1 MQNFPIDSLKQ
12 KILSALSLKD
22 FLIIKS
28 TPGSGKTTRV
38 PLFLKEHFKKK
49 IYVLEPRKLAAKLAS
64 HYVASSLGEK
74 AGESVGHIFKY
85 ERVASDLTQ
94 ILFITEGTFLRFLS
108 EDTNLENSDVVI
120 LDEFHERHYQT
131 DVALS
136 FLLKI
141 KEANPSLKV
150 IIMSATIDL
159 SELQGLLKERVETIE
174 LNERRFDL
182 KIEYLPN
189 DTLLLKEPLER
200 KVYTAF
206 KSIENRIGHVLIFL
220 PGMYEINLCA
230 DLLAK
235 TNHQIVLL
243 HGELSG
249 VTIDES
255 YEDLSKKKIILST
268 NIAESSVTIPGVRT
282 VIDSGLHR
290 TSRLNPITRLPLIE
304 LKKISQ
310 SSAIQRANRASREDH
325 GLAIRLYS
333 EFDYQGRQI
342 FDPPEINRTDL
353 SELILNSLLLYKTSV
368 DELNFVT
375 PLNQLE
381 LKNSKT
387 YLEHIGLLENSVL
400 TESGKRLA
408 QTPFHPR
415 IAKILDVAAMYG
427 PSTFQKV
434 SQQLAIIVEPKRME
448 RFIALAKKHFK
459 VLNGPNEEIEKCFLF
474 GFIDQI
480 AKLKNRDHLIHMNG
494 ETYSIAE
501 SLADTI
507 DPRHPLWIILN
518 VDNRNRVTNIMPIEE
533 DWLFDLPHFP
543 IEEEDEIDFD
553 PHTFKLR
560 QERVSRIGAIVLNRE
575 KILNGSITKHSEEVI
590 LKQLK
595 NVLLEKCKEEK
606 FLRIVFFEQFSSE
619 KIENFSAEDWLRT
632 QLPFLVH
639 GGDYGWSE
647 LMESYSQEIF
657 NFLNAEGTYDLET
670 DLPLQLSLHDKRK
683 VPLHYDLSNGVH
695 CQSYIQDFFGLN
707 DVPVVLK
714 GKEKVKIHLLGPH
727 KRPLQVTQDL
737 PSFWSKTYKE
747 LYNELKRDYPRHY
760 WPLEPQKAKPI
771 LLLKNVPTS
780 DK

>member
-1 MQNFPIDSLKQ
+1 MQTFPIDLLKE
-12 KILSALSLKD
+12 KIKDALIAKD
-22 FLIIKS
+22 FLIVKS

-38 PLFLKEHFKKK
+38 PVFLKEIFAKK

-64 HYVASSLGEK
+64 FYVASSLGEK
-74 AGESVGHIFKY
+74 TGESVGHVFKY
-85 ERVASDLTQ
+85 ERVASESTQ
-94 ILFITEGTFLRFLS
+94 VLFITEGTFLRFLS
-108 EDTNLENSDVVI
+108 QDPYLENCDVVI

-141 KEANPSLKV
+141 KEKNSKLKI

-159 SELQGLLKERVETIE
+159 VELQSLLGEKVETLE

-182 KIEYLPN
+182 SLEYLPN

-200 KVYTAF
+200 KVFSAF
-206 KSIENRIGHVLIFL
+206 KTIEKREGHVLIFL

-230 DLLAK
+230 DLFTK
-235 TNHQIVLL
+235 TDYDIVLL

-255 YEDLSKKKIILST
+255 FNDLKRKKVILST

-290 TSRLNPITRLPLIE
+290 TSRLNPITRLPLVE

-333 EFDYQGRQI
+333 ELDFQSRPMFDS
-342 FDPPEINRTDL
+342 PEINRTDL
-353 SELILNSLLLYKTSV
+353 SELILSSLLLYKV
-368 DELNFVT
+368 DIDSLNFVT

-381 LKNSKT
+381 RKNSKT
-387 YLEHIGLLENSVL
+387 YLEQIGLLNNSEL
-400 TESGKRLA
+400 TTAGTRIA
-408 QTPFHPR
+408 RTPFHPR
-415 IAKILDVAAMYG
+415 IAKILDVASTYNT
-427 PSTFQKV
+427 STFQQV
-434 SQQLAIIVEPKRME
+434 ANQLGRIVEPKRLD
-448 RFIALAKKHFK
+448 RFMSLAMKNFK
-459 VLNGPNEEIEKCFLF
+459 VSNAGDGEIEKCFLS

-480 AKLKNRDHLIHMNG
+480 AKIKNKDHLIHMNG
-494 ETYSIAE
+494 ETYVIADSI
-501 SLADTI
+501 ADTI
-507 DPRHPLWIILN
+507 DPRHSLWIILN

-533 DWLFDLPHFP
+533 EWLFDLPHFP
-543 IEEEDEIDFD
+543 IEEEDDVDFD
-553 PHTFKLR
+553 PHTFKMKH
-560 QERVSRIGAIVLNRE
+560 ERISRIGAIVLSRE
-575 KILNGSITKHSEEVI
+575 KITSGVTSKDSEDVI
-590 LKQLK
+590 LKKLMS
-595 NVLLEKCKEEK
+595 LMSDKCKEEQ
-606 FLRIVFFEQFSSE
+606 FLRLEFFEQFTVK
-619 KIENFSAEDWLRT
+619 KIADYPTKEWLRA
-632 QLPFLVH
+632 QLPFLMN
-639 GGDYGWSE
+639 GGDYGWPQ
-647 LMESYSQEIF
+647 LMESYVQEVFAYLNEEGHF
-657 NFLNAEGTYDLET
+657 NLEM
-670 DLPLQLSLHDKRK
+670 DLPLQLTLHDKRK

-707 DVPVVLK
+707 NVPVVLK

-737 PSFWSKTYKE
+737 PSFWNKTYKE

-771 LLLKNVPTS
+771 LLLKNVPL
-780 DK
+780 